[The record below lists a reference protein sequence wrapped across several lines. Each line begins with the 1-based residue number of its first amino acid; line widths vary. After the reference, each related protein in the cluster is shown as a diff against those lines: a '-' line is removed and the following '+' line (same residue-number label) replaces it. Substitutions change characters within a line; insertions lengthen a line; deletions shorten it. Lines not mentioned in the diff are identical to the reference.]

1 MPAACAL
8 GVVGVNDPAFK
19 GGNGVVN
26 KSRFIQG
33 IGMNG
38 YLHIVFFGY
47 AKAGVY

>member
-1 MPAACAL
+1 MATMAVAAACAL

-38 YLHIVFFGY
+38 YLHIMLIRHV
-47 AKAGVY
+47 